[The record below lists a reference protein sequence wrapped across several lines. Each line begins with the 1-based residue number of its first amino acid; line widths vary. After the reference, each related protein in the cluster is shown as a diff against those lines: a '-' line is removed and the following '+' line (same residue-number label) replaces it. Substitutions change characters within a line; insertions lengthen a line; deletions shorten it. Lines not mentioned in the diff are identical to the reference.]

1 MAHQPPRVPSGK
13 SKKDDRDVED
23 GQDPPRNF
31 SVAQLRKFDGTDDE
45 NGRPQPL
52 YVSADGIVF
61 DASDDGGR
69 STFGTGAPYHGFAG
83 RECGAALAKG
93 MVIGDESL
101 LGLSACKSLSPS
113 ERADLDGW
121 IDRLKHQ
128 RHYPVLGRL
137 VPDDALPTSDRI
149 ISREELSSH
158 VGTGDVPDGYA
169 HAPIYLGVSGKV
181 YDVSF
186 GGVMFYGP
194 GGGYARFA
202 GKNAS
207 RALAKMSFDPKD
219 TEDPDIS
226 ELTEKEKKIL
236 SDWIKTFEE
245 RKMYP
250 CVGRLED

>member
-1 MAHQPPRVPSGK
+1 MVHRGH
-13 SKKDDRDVED
+13 KDDEEEED
-23 GQDPPRNF
+23 EPDPPVNF
-31 SVAQLRKFDGTDDE
+31 TVAQLRKFDGTDDKK
-45 NGRPQPL
+45 GRPEPL
-52 YVSADGIVF
+52 YFSANGIVF
-61 DASDDGGR
+61 DASDEAGR
-69 STFGTGAPYHGFAG
+69 AVYGPQGPYRSFAG

-93 MVIGDESL
+93 CVTDDESL
-101 LGLSACKSLSPS
+101 LDLSACKSLSTS
-113 ERADLDGW
+113 EQSDLEDW
-121 IDRLKHQ
+121 IERFKKE
-128 RHYPVLGRL
+128 RRYTVLGRL
-137 VPDDALPTSDRI
+137 VPDDLLPSSDRT
-149 ISREELSSH
+149 ISKEELSSH
-158 VGTGDVPDGYA
+158 IGTGEIHDGYA

-202 GKNAS
+202 GKDAS

-236 SDWIKTFEE
+236 NDWIKTFEE